1 MSGLVTYKFNSV
13 NAERSLGFDRLNHD
27 ENMKNEIERLKS
39 HRECSRLREK
49 SILAKGAKR
58 KYDRYVET
66 EQAIMG
72 NFQAS
77 TDEYLSQLMK
87 ERT

>member
-1 MSGLVTYKFNSV
+1 M
-13 NAERSLGFDRLNHD
+13 RSQ
-27 ENMKNEIERLKS
+27 IERLKS

-58 KYDRYVET
+58 KYERYVET

-72 NFQAS
+72 NFHTS

-87 ERT
+87 ERASGTLIYN